1 MPIYTMP
8 AEWEPHAATWL
19 AWPHQRS
26 DWPGKFRPIPW
37 VYTEIIR
44 ALTRH
49 ERVNLIVRGPKM
61 RERARRMLAAA
72 GAELGVSVR

>member
-1 MPIYTMP
+1 MSTPVELGYRMP

-26 DWPGKFRPIPW
+26 DWPRKFSPIRW

-49 ERVNLIVRGPKM
+49 ECVNLIVSD
-61 RERARRMLAAA
+61 AFD
-72 GAELGVSVR
+72 